1 MDHVTL
7 SARVRDNQRRS
18 RARRKEYI
26 LELEE
31 RVRRFERLG
40 VEATREVQAA
50 GRKVAAENTLLRSL
64 LRHHGVTEN
73 NVGEYLRSKT
83 RPDPHPHPSVIAPF
97 NSRVHDPEHKM
108 DPVGGSFSPS
118 NSVIIRHASPLND
131 QAASADQPSD
141 VDPVIPKASRAPQPG
156 GKQGAGQATSCETAA
171 RIISSLRG
179 HSDMQGLRSELGCHS
194 ESKCTVKNMDIFE
207 ILDK

>member
-1 MDHVTL
+1 MTL

-18 RARRKEYI
+18 RARHKEYI

-64 LRHHGVTEN
+64 LRHYGFTEN
-73 NVGEYLRSKT
+73 NVGEYLKSKT
-83 RPDPHPHPSVIAPF
+83 RLDPPPRPSVIAPF
-97 NSRVHDPEHKM
+97 NSGVHDPKHKM
-108 DPVGGSFSPS
+108 DPVGDSFSPP
-118 NSVIIRHASPLND
+118 NSVIIRHESPLND
-131 QAASADQPSD
+131 QAASADQPPD
-141 VDPVIPKASRAPQPG
+141 VDPAIPKASQAPQSG
-156 GKQGAGQATSCETAA
+156 GKQDAGQATSCETAA
-171 RIISSLRG
+171 RIISTLRD